1 MGTHVICSAD
11 ELEKGHV
18 RIVEVE
24 NRSIGVF
31 NVGREFYALSNQCPH
46 RGAPLCEGR
55 ITGLKTSPEP
65 GTITLEREGEILK
78 CPWHGWEFDITT
90 GKSVVDPE
98 KIRTMTYDV
107 TVEPPDSDL
116 FADMDENPEVETYD
130 VTVEDG
136 LVTLHI

>member
-1 MGTHVICSAD
+1 
-11 ELEKGHV
+11 
-18 RIVEVE
+18 VEVE

-31 NVGREFYALSNQCPH
+31 NVGGEFYALANQCPH

-65 GTITLEREGEILK
+65 GEITLEREGEILK
-78 CPWHGWEFDITT
+78 CPWHGWEFDITN
-90 GKSVVDPE
+90 GQSVVNPE

-107 TVEPPDSDL
+107 TVEPPNSDL
-116 FADMDENPEVETYD
+116 FADMAKNPEVEMYD

-136 LVTLHI
+136 FVTLHL